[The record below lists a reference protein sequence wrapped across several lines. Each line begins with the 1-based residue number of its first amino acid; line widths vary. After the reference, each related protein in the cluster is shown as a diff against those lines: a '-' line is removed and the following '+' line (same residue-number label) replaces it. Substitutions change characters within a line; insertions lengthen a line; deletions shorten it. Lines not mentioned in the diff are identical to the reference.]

1 MTNQPARNIYRR
13 KFRCRLLL
21 CSLLAVLAA
30 GIPVYADYPIT
41 VIELQAATLDA
52 VIPVVRPLVGPDGTV
67 TGMGNDL
74 VIKAAPDRVREIRTL
89 LERIDR
95 PPRRLLISVSNSG
108 DDVSRAAGYSGSAD
122 IKIGDGQVGI
132 NSPGRPV
139 EDSRARLQVHQR
151 GAFRGRGA
159 GQQVQALEGRPAW
172 IHAGSRV
179 PVYSGYPYGAQL
191 HDVTSGFYVVPR
203 LSGTE
208 VMLEILQHDDRPG
221 RTPDTF
227 EVQRAGTVVRGR
239 LGEWLMLGGID
250 TAGDNSR
257 SGLAR
262 SQQQQSLQSQQI
274 RVKVECIDCGAN

>member
-1 MTNQPARNIYRR
+1 MTNQPARYRTSL
-13 KFRCRLLL
+13 RCRSLL
-21 CSLLAVLAA
+21 CGLLAVLAVC
-30 GIPVYADYPIT
+30 IPVCADYPIE
-41 VIELQAATLDA
+41 VIELQAATLDQ

-67 TGMGNDL
+67 TGMGNNL
-74 VIKAAPDRVREIRTL
+74 VIKAAADRVREIRAL

-95 PPRRLLISVSNSG
+95 PPRRLLITLSNAG
-108 DDVSRAAGYSGSAD
+108 EDVSRTAGYSGSAD

-139 EDSRARLQVHQR
+139 EDSRARLHVYKR
-151 GAFRGRGA
+151 GAFRERDT

-172 IHAGSRV
+172 IHAGSQV
-179 PVYSGYPYGAQL
+179 PLYGGYPYGTQL

-203 LSGTE
+203 ISGDE

-221 RTPDTF
+221 RTAGTF

-239 LGEWLMLGGID
+239 LGEWVALGGID
-250 TAGDNSR
+250 TSGNNSR

-262 SQQQQSLQSQQI
+262 SQQQQSQQSQQI
-274 RVKVECIDCGAN
+274 RVKVECLDCGAN